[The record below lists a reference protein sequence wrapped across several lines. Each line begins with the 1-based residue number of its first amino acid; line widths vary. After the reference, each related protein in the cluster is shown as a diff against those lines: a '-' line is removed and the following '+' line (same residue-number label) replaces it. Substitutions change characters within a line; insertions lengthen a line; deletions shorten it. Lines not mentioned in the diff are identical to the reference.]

1 MLNKDLVS
9 QRFNELKHFDMTT
22 MGYYANMEWENY
34 NEIARHFNNITYT
47 NGYTDHYLLDKKM
60 KNWFELKKRP
70 QYVFRY
76 FEPNNEYYIIS

>member
-34 NEIARHFNNITYT
+34 NEIARHFNNITY
-47 NGYTDHYLLDKKM
+47 NKA
-60 KNWFELKKRP
+60 LKKII
-70 QYVFRY
+70 Y
-76 FEPNNEYYIIS
+76 NYYDLLNYNYY